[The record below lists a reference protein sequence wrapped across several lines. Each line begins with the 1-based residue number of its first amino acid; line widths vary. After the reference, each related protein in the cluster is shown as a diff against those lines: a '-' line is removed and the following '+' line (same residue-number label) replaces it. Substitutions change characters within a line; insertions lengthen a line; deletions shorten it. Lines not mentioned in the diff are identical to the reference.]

1 MHLNMPNATLC
12 KYNLTHHKDMCIL
25 SIHDNGKGFD
35 VSKVVSGNGIYNM
48 QQRAKK
54 INADFHIESEENKGT
69 TITLKFRITQYR

>member
-1 MHLNMPNATLC
+1 
-12 KYNLTHHKDMCIL
+12 MCTL

-35 VSKVVSGNGIYNM
+35 ISKVTSGNGIYNM

-54 INADFHIESEENKGT
+54 INADFHIESAENKGT